1 MVAYAKPKNPYIS
14 PEAYLER
21 ERDAVT
27 KSEYCAGEIVA
38 MAGASPEHNSI
49 VINIVGEL
57 FGQLRDKCRLYS
69 NDMRVSIPKRNRYYY
84 PDITLVCKEPVFEN
98 KGGVQSLLNP
108 LIVIEVLSDS
118 TERTDRKEKF
128 DGYWALDSLETYVL
142 VSQDSTRVEVF
153 HRLQNGT
160 WQYRVLNESE
170 ESLELPTAGATL
182 CLSDIYRGVFPLP
195 LEPETEE
202 EA

>member
-1 MVAYAKPKNPYIS
+1 MTAYSKPKNSYIS
-14 PEAYLER
+14 PVAYLER
-21 ERDAVT
+21 EQDAET

-38 MAGASPEHNSI
+38 MAGASPDHNTLVS
-49 VINIVGEL
+49 NIHGEL
-57 FGQLRDKCRLYS
+57 FGQLRDKCRLFVS
-69 NDMRVSIPKRNRYYY
+69 DMRVSIPKRNRYYY

-98 KGGVQSLLNP
+98 RGGVQSLLNP

-160 WQYRVLNESE
+160 WQYRVLNESS
-170 ESLELPTAGATL
+170 ESLELATAGATL